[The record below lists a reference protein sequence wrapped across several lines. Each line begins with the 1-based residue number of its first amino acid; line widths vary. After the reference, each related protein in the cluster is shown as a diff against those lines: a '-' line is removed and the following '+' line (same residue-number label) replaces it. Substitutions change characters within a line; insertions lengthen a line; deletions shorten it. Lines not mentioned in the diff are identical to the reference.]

1 MPSLY
6 PHLPFSGSYT
16 ALITPFGADGSLD
29 EKAFRA
35 LVNWQIEQGTD
46 GSYQWAQQEN
56 PQPLAMK
63 NMTGWSSYVLKKQM
77 AESRL
82 LPVPAQTAQ
91 QKR

>member
-35 LVNWQIEQGTD
+35 LYV
-46 GSYQWAQQEN
+46 WAD
-56 PQPLAMK
+56 
-63 NMTGWSSYVLKKQM
+63 
-77 AESRL
+77 
-82 LPVPAQTAQ
+82 
-91 QKR
+91 